1 MTLKTPIK
9 RIQVFLRKDV
19 NSMDIDDCTDKDIR
33 DTLLPDGEVA
43 LMLNDLNDAF
53 VEQGL
58 LFDEFEEEIYSGD
71 ELKHAMEV
79 VSQYKERLPVLYT
92 EIKRA
97 YDLDTVALIYL

>member
-19 NSMDIDDCTDKDIR
+19 NSMNVEDCTDKDIS

-43 LMLNDLNDAF
+43 LMLHDLNDTFA
-53 VEQGL
+53 EQGL
-58 LFDEFEEEIYSGD
+58 LFGEFEEEIYCGE